1 MHDLAQCRHGLN
13 NLCTTLGTAWAQ
25 FRHDLST
32 ILEQLRHGLGTFYAH
47 KNMLHTSCTTQ
58 AHFMHKL
65 FVPRQAL
72 QTDFRATARLEE
84 CLR

>member
-13 NLCTTLGTAWAQ
+13 NLRTTLGTTWVQ

-32 ILEQLRHGLGTFYAH
+32 ILEQLRHVLRTQI
-47 KNMLHTSCTTQ
+47 KMLHTSCTTR

-65 FVPRQAL
+65 FMPRHAL

-84 CLR
+84 FLR